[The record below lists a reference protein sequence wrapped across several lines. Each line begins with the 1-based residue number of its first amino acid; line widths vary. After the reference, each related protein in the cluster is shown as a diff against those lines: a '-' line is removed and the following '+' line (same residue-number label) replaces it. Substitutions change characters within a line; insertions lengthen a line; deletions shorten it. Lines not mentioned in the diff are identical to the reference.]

1 MPART
6 TALQKAIFFANLHT
20 NTVFAVPSILIL
32 QCCQKVVGFGSGQQA
47 KTSLVPESFPSKRE
61 PALISQL
68 KRDLQTLLFCM
79 QVCLVSNVPLSS
91 LHSYTVRTAFP
102 TAGVPKLDPISKA
115 HLQSLQRHVLWSL
128 SQVHSNS
135 IKELR
140 DPAKACVGSPKP
152 ETAKSLQESQ
162 TMRAWWTRT
171 ASSSPAVM
179 PRFASTTG
187 NRPRCQRFRIQQ
199 GLCWYRA
206 RGRGFGLYTSG
217 LARFQVSTFRLA

>member
-1 MPART
+1 MPERT

-20 NTVFAVPSILIL
+20 NTLFTVPSILIL
-32 QCCQKVVGFGSGQQA
+32 QCCQKVVGFGSGQYA

-68 KRDLQTLLFCM
+68 KRDLQKLLFCM

-91 LHSYTVRTAFP
+91 LHSYTVPTAFP
-102 TAGVPKLDPISKA
+102 TAGVPKLETP
-115 HLQSLQRHVLWSL
+115 LQSLQRHDFGVSRFC

-199 GLCWYRA
+199 GLLYRA
-206 RGRGFGLYTSG
+206 RGRGFGLYNSG
-217 LARFQVSTFRLA
+217 LARFQVSAFRLA